1 MRHVGDA
8 LFMATIDN
16 PDVVTFIVQGVKK
29 PVELHTRQAKNGV
42 KAMGSDEFD
51 QGLAAGHTGRLRHR
65 GLNPI
70 QKLPWRQPSA
80 PINELNCGL

>member
-29 PVELHTRQAKNGV
+29 PVELHTRQARNGFN
-42 KAMGSDEFD
+42 AMGSDGSD
-51 QGLAAGHTGRLRHR
+51 QGWPPVIRVACVIGD
-65 GLNPI
+65 
-70 QKLPWRQPSA
+70 
-80 PINELNCGL
+80 